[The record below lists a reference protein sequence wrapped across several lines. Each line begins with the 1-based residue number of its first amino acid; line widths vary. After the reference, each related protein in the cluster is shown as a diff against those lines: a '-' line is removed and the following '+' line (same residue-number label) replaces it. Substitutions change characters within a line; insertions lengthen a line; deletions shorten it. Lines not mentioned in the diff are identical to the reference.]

1 MNPSAPANHNTYPIK
16 VVAKRTG
23 LSAHVIRIWEKRYNA
38 VTPARTDTNRRRYT
52 DGDIARFVLLKQATE
67 GGHGIGHVANLPDE
81 QLRTLIAQDHPAS
94 FPSEKPASDPIS
106 GDDHPGLQPAIK
118 AVEEMN
124 GEALYTALSQAA
136 VNFNQ
141 LDLIEIIITP
151 LMHRIGDMWR
161 EGKLRVAHE
170 HLAYAVVRGFLEN
183 LNAAYA
189 TSADAPNIVVATPS
203 GQLHE
208 LGALIAAAV
217 ATTEG
222 WQVTYL
228 GASLPA
234 EEIALAARKK
244 NARAVALSVVYPG
257 DDPQINAELYRL
269 RLMLPDGV
277 VLLVGGRVAPQYRT
291 AIEAIG
297 AVEIKNARD
306 LSMRLQ
312 TLRDAT

>member
-1 MNPSAPANHNTYPIK
+1 MNPTAPANPNTHPIK

-38 VTPARTDTNRRRYT
+38 VTPVRTDTNRRRYT
-52 DGDIARFVLLKQATE
+52 DRDIARFALLKRATE
-67 GGHGIGHVANLPDE
+67 GGHSIGQIANLTDE
-81 QLRTLIAQDHPAS
+81 QLRALIAQDRPTSSPLENPA
-94 FPSEKPASDPIS
+94 PDLLSEDNRLS
-106 GDDHPGLQPAIK
+106 LQPAIK

-136 VNFNQ
+136 VDFNQ
-141 LDLIEIIITP
+141 LDLIETVITP
-151 LMHRIGDMWR
+151 LMHRIGDLWR
-161 EGKLRVAHE
+161 EGKLRIAHE

-189 TSADAPNIVVATPS
+189 SSPDAPNIVVATPS

-257 DDPQINAELYRL
+257 DDPQLNAELYRL
-269 RLMLPDGV
+269 HLILPDGV
-277 VLLVGGRVAPQYRT
+277 VLLVGGRVSAQYRT

-297 AVEIKNARD
+297 GIEIRNARD
-306 LSMRLQ
+306 LSLHLQ
-312 TLRDAT
+312 TLRDGK

>member
-1 MNPSAPANHNTYPIK
+1 MNPPAPANHNTHPIK

-38 VTPARTDTNRRRYT
+38 VTPVRTDTNRRRYT
-52 DGDIARFVLLKQATE
+52 DGDITRFVLLKRATE
-67 GGHGIGHVANLPDE
+67 SGRSIGQIANLTDE
-81 QLRTLIAQDHPAS
+81 QLRALIDQDRPTSDALVKS
-94 FPSEKPASDPIS
+94 SPDLISDDNRPS
-106 GDDHPGLQPAIK
+106 LQLAIK

-124 GEALYTALSQAA
+124 SDALYTVLSQAA
-136 VNFNQ
+136 VDFNQ
-141 LDLIEIIITP
+141 LDLIETVITP
-151 LMHRIGDMWR
+151 LMHRIGEMWR
-161 EGKLRVAHE
+161 EGKLRIAHE
-170 HLAYAVVRGFLEN
+170 HLSYAVVRGFLEN

-189 TSADAPNIVVATPS
+189 TSPDAPNIVVATPS

-208 LGALIAAAV
+208 LGALIAATV
-217 ATTEG
+217 ATSEG

-257 DDPQINAELYRL
+257 DDPQLNAELYRL
-269 RLMLPDGV
+269 RLMLPDQV
-277 VLLVGGRVAPQYRT
+277 ALLVGGRVATQYRT

-297 AVEIKNARD
+297 AIEIKHARD
-306 LSMRLQ
+306 LSRRLQ
-312 TLRDAT
+312 TMRTT